1 MTPGESRPV
10 LTKTQS
16 ELIAFLFE
24 GQPNLITAPLTRWV
38 AISPRYTVFVEKYK
52 DKIRKKIRVTREKE
66 AIEDLFYELQIP
78 FLLLQERRFDLAY
91 EPYLSG
97 KTRGPD
103 FSVTFRTNFA
113 FNIEV
118 TRVRGLRKALSAPTE
133 AAIDFRLIDVLC
145 GKLRQMLPKMA
156 NLLMIEVSP
165 DALEQL
171 DPAAQVAWVKDKA
184 ESRDQRFYARHRFL
198 SPADFFK
205 YYKRL
210 SALVLYNSANE
221 RKPVV
226 WLNPQAGV
234 GLPDAVRTILQRG
247 FAQP

>member
-24 GQPNLITAPLTRWV
+24 GRPSLITVPLTRWV
-38 AISPRYTVFVEKYK
+38 ATSPRYTVFVEKYK
-52 DKIRKKIRVTREKE
+52 DKIRKKIRVTRERE
-66 AIEDLFYELQIP
+66 ALEDLLYELQIP
-78 FLLLQERRFDLAY
+78 YLFLGEKRFELVY
-91 EPYLSG
+91 EPYMSG
-97 KTRGPD
+97 RTRGPD
-103 FSVTFRTNFA
+103 FSLTFRTNFT

-118 TRVRGLRKALSAPTE
+118 THVRGTRRARTE
-133 AAIDFRLIDVLC
+133 AIDFRLVDVLC
-145 GKLRQMLPKMA
+145 GKLRQLLPKMA

-234 GLPDAVRTILQRG
+234 SLPEAVRTILQRG